1 MRIKFN
7 TAILA
12 EDKGYDGLTDYAN
25 YSYDKENLNRLDY
38 WEGQSGFDR
47 NSQIDPGLYDYI
59 CMVPTQSELQ
69 TWLREEHNM
78 YVIVLPTISMYW
90 TFHIINIGNE
100 NIETPPYN
108 GVDAYDYSTYE
119 EALEEGLVKALNLI

>member
-12 EDKGYDGLTDYAN
+12 EDKGYDD
-25 YSYDKENLNRLDY
+25 R
-38 WEGQSGFDR
+38 QSG
-47 NSQIDPGLYDYI
+47 
-59 CMVPTQSELQ
+59 LQ

-78 YVIVLPTISMYW
+78 YVIVLPTISMAW
-90 TFHIINIGNE
+90 TFKIINIGNE

-108 GVDAYDYSTYE
+108 NVDAYDYSTYE
-119 EALEEGLVKALNLI
+119 EALEEGLIKALNLI